1 VGPFAIVR
9 SGPGRLEATGVLGF
23 DTATDALKAGL
34 RLIGSEPC
42 TIDLSKVT
50 EGDSA
55 GLAVL
60 IEWLAAARAT
70 GCELRYERVPEQ
82 IMAIARISDVQDLLT
97 NP

>member
-1 VGPFAIVR
+1 VGSFVIER
-9 SGPGRLEATGVLGF
+9 TGPGRLEASGVLGF
-23 DTATDALKAGL
+23 DTAADALKAGL

-42 TIDLSKVT
+42 TIDLGKVT

-60 IEWLAAARAT
+60 IEWLSAARAS
-70 GCELRYERVPEQ
+70 GNPLHYERVPGQ

-97 NP
+97 DP